1 MELVVFDLDGTLLN
15 ADSKISPFTQDTLA
29 QLTARGVAYTVAT
42 GRALHAS
49 RGLLDGH
56 GFSLPQVYKNG
67 VLVWHPGQ
75 DRYLQHNHLTLP
87 EVEHVLHAV
96 LAQHITPFMFTL
108 EPGNLHAVYH
118 PPLQTE
124 VEKRLAADFSSRGG
138 VEVLPAAQMPA
149 DAEISNISALGAAA
163 AVDAVEQMIADEPNL
178 VAYAGT
184 ALEGAEFNWI
194 DIHHVEASKGNAVTA
209 LRDEL
214 GFERV
219 VCFGDSLND
228 LSMFAEADEAYA
240 PSNAKPEL
248 LEAATAVI
256 GHHDADGVAEFL
268 RERFALAAD

>member
-1 MELVVFDLDGTLLN
+1 MELVVFDLDGTLLS
-15 ADSKISPFTQDTLA
+15 ADSKISPYTKDTLA
-29 QLTARGVAYTVAT
+29 QLTASGVAYTVAT

-56 GFSLPQVYKNG
+56 GFSLPHVYKNG

-75 DRYLQHNHLTLP
+75 GRYLQHNHLTLP

-138 VEVLPAAQMPA
+138 VQVLPAAQMPA
-149 DAEISNISALGAAA
+149 DAEISNISALGAAQ

-194 DIHHVEASKGNAVTA
+194 IVTVCCRRVHLELKVSIITAS
-209 LRDEL
+209 RDHCKTEDNDCKNPYAIFNPL
-214 GFERV
+214 HFE
-219 VCFGDSLND
+219 
-228 LSMFAEADEAYA
+228 
-240 PSNAKPEL
+240 P
-248 LEAATAVI
+248 I
-256 GHHDADGVAEFL
+256 DG
-268 RERFALAAD
+268 